1 MFCPDKKAEQD
12 EKKLK
17 GKTDEKGGRLTR
29 MINPMERYVINIGPG
44 ITLLKV

>member
-1 MFCPDKKAEQD
+1 MKKNLY
-12 EKKLK
+12 KLK

-29 MINPMERYVINIGPG
+29 MINPLERYVINIGPE